1 MGVAFAPPGLEV
13 GLDVSTLRQLLLEQ
27 SDKIRESGDRALAA
41 AMPKLRQKQEEYLIE
56 AKVQRLSDRCNSLAS
71 RLQMLEEGQQFTET
85 KADALDRQ
93 LWECGTALGMPH
105 R

>member
-1 MGVAFAPPGLEV
+1 MASAPPGLEV

-56 AKVQRLSDRCNSLAS
+56 AKVQRLSDRV
-71 RLQMLEEGQQFTET
+71 QQSCEQA
-85 KADALDRQ
+85 ADAGGRP
-93 LWECGTALGMPH
+93 TVH
-105 R
+105 